1 MKNHWDFR
9 SGDKQI
15 STQQSYGLPK
25 LYVGGEAFDKV
36 FGGNTVD
43 IRPQGSKLN

>member
-25 LYVGGEAFDKV
+25 YMLVEKLYKV

-43 IRPQGSKLN
+43 IRLVFSG